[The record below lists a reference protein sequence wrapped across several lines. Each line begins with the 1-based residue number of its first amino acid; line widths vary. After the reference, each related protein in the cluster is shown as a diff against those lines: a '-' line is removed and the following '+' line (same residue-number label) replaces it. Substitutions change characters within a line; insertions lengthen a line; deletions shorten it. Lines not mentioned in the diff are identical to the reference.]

1 MTMDYSTFRVEY
13 EQQHP
18 ASVPKLQTF
27 KTARI
32 YPWWLQIVVV
42 VMFVCAALM
51 SGVHTVPTVRE
62 GMPDDSMFS
71 DAVKDL
77 IAYGSFAAFEL
88 SVFSASY
95 ALLRRASAWVWLTLA
110 VAFLVMVASN
120 LLQVTRAF
128 AAEGDPGTQLV
139 AVIVGVGAPLV
150 ALLSGKILV
159 DIHRTNAHQDS
170 EATTRYEAACKQFD
184 ADVLTAFEKQQKRTV
199 RQAPTPSAQR
209 PLQQTPDTPADADT
223 DGREHGTGQGY
234 TKRTDAREAV
244 HAFLKDNPAAANLT
258 VREIADLLKVGK
270 TTVADV
276 MKDWRTERAS
286 ANGHSERTEV

>member
-1 MTMDYSTFRVEY
+1 MDYVEFRTHY
-13 EQQHP
+13 ELQHP
-18 ASVPKLQTF
+18 ASVPRPDAF
-27 KTARI
+27 RAARV
-32 YPWWLQIVVV
+32 YPWWLQLVVI

-71 DAVKDL
+71 NAVKDL

-110 VAFLVMVASN
+110 VSFLVMVASN

-128 AAEGDPGTQLV
+128 ASDGDPGTQLV

-159 DIHRTNAHQDS
+159 DIHRTNAHQDA
-170 EATTRYEAACKQFD
+170 EAAARYEDARRQFD
-184 ADVLTAFEKQQKRTV
+184 ADVLAAWEKQQKRTARTV
-199 RQAPTPSAQR
+199 SASSARRALGQAADS
-209 PLQQTPDTPADADT
+209 PADTDT
-223 DGREHGTGQGY
+223 DGRAHGTGQGY
-234 TKRTDAREAV
+234 SKRTDAREAV
-244 HAFLKDNPAAANLT
+244 RRFLDDNPAAANLT
-258 VREIADLLKVGK
+258 VREIAELLKVGK

-276 MKDWRTERAS
+276 MKDWRAQRTS
-286 ANGHSERTEV
+286 ANGHVERGE